1 MRLDVV
7 DLARFYASP
16 LGGAAHAMIARR
28 LATVWPQ
35 AAGLDMLAAGYATPF
50 LEPYR
55 ADARRVVAAMPAAQ
69 GVERWPVDAKGAAS
83 LVDETHLP
91 FCDAVFDRVLAV
103 HLMEESDALRP
114 MLRELWRVTAPE
126 GRLVVVVANRR
137 GLWAR
142 SEASPFGHGRSFTR
156 TQLAE
161 VLRDSMFEPV
171 RWSRALYMPPI
182 GWRPFL
188 GGADAWESV
197 GEKVFSRFGGLILVE
212 AEKRIY
218 AETPRGGRRL
228 ALSPVAQAS
237 GQGRGRGRPAPAWRA
252 RKL

>member
-16 LGGAAHAMIARR
+16 LGVAAHSMIARR
-28 LATVWPQ
+28 LAAVWPH
-35 AAGLDMLAAGYATPF
+35 ASGLDMLAAGYATPF

-55 ADARRVVAAMPAAQ
+55 ADARRVVAAMPATQ
-69 GVERWPVDAKGAAS
+69 GVERWPADAKGAAS
-83 LVDETHLP
+83 LVDEVRLP
-91 FCDAVFDRVLAV
+91 FCDAIFDRVLAV

-161 VLRDSMFEPV
+161 VLRDAMFEPV
-171 RWSRALYMPPI
+171 RWSRALYMPPVS
-182 GWRPFL
+182 WRPIV
-188 GGADAWESV
+188 GGVNAWEGV
-197 GEKVFSRFGGLILVE
+197 GEKVFARLGGLILVE

-218 AETPRGGRRL
+218 AETPRGGRRVAL
-228 ALSPVAQAS
+228 API
-237 GQGRGRGRPAPAWRA
+237 GQRGDQGRPAPAWRT